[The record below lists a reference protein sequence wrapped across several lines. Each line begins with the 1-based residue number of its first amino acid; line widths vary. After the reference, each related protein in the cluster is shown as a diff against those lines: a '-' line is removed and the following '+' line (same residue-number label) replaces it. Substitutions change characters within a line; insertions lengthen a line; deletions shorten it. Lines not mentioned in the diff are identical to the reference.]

1 MFGIRGT
8 LFRLCREVHTVS
20 RDGPSISLKKKIA
33 EMEKKRKRSNPR
45 KKELFVEVPES
56 KSFLDTAT
64 MPMILTVV
72 GTALVA
78 KLLMMVHWIIS
89 FFFHRILVLSILLL
103 HDDIAFYILIF
114 VLPWLWARFLLY
126 ILLSTNPKW
135 ALFLRII

>member
-1 MFGIRGT
+1 M
-8 LFRLCREVHTVS
+8 S

-78 KLLMMVHWIIS
+78 KLLMMVH
-89 FFFHRILVLSILLL
+89 
-103 HDDIAFYILIF
+103 
-114 VLPWLWARFLLY
+114 
-126 ILLSTNPKW
+126 
-135 ALFLRII
+135 